1 MLDLCKENAKVRFFY
16 LCDTVGGIGD
26 NLKTELICSSR

>member
-16 LCDTVGGIGD
+16 LYDTVGGIGD
-26 NLKTELICSSR
+26 NLKQS